1 MTGRA
6 RPTDVP
12 TAISDLPYA
21 EDLRPFDMAELHND
35 PHEVVHF
42 DGDRFEG
49 INLTGAR
56 FIESAFTGTQWD
68 GGVLRRCRFTDVWL
82 HSVRMAGTDIAEC
95 TWLDS
100 YLVASMFAGTASFGS
115 EVQRVVFSSCKL
127 NGVNFRASRMVDV
140 VFEDCVL
147 TDVDF
152 GGAALT
158 RVTFPGSSLRGL
170 HLAKAKLNEV
180 DLRGATELDL
190 VSGFESL
197 GGAIIGQAQLLAIAP
212 ALAANTGITVRDE

>member
-1 MTGRA
+1 MTT
-6 RPTDVP
+6 RPVP
-12 TAISDLPYA
+12 TTLSDLPYA
-21 EDLRPFDMAELHND
+21 EELRPFDRDQLHMD

-42 DGDRFEG
+42 DGERFEA

-56 FIESAFTGTQWD
+56 FIESAFTDTHWD
-68 GGVLRRCRFTDVWL
+68 GGVLRRCRFTEVWM
-82 HSVRMAGTDIAEC
+82 HKVRMAGTDTAEC

-100 YLVASMFAGTASFGS
+100 HIVASMFAGTASFNS

-127 NGVNFRASRMVDV
+127 SGVNFRATRMVDV
-140 VFEDCVL
+140 VFQDCVL

-152 GGAALT
+152 GQASLT

-170 HLAKAKLNEV
+170 HLAKAALHEV

-190 VSGFESL
+190 ASGFESL
-197 GGAIIGQAQLLAIAP
+197 SGAVIGQAQLLAIAP
-212 ALAANTGITVRDE
+212 ALAANTGITVRDA